1 MKPTD
6 PTVEE
11 PTERLDTD
19 VRALSL
25 VRRLWRDYLFE
36 HWPWLLLATVL
47 MGIEGSTLGVLS
59 YALQPMFDRVLVGQ
73 EIDAVWLIGGGIM
86 ALFCIRAVAGVAQ
99 RIILTRVGFVSTTA
113 LQRDIL
119 GHMMTLDSLFFHDHG
134 PGELMDRVL
143 GDTSAVGMV
152 WQSLIQGAARDTI
165 SLLALA
171 IVAIAIDPVWTAV
184 TLVGIPVLV
193 LPAILLQRYL
203 RRKATS
209 IRETSSQR
217 SVRLSEIFNGIELV
231 KLNRLEEHQTL
242 RFKDIVDSLIGMEVK
257 SAGGRSMLPGLLDV
271 MTGVGFFA
279 VLLFGANE
287 IISGEKTVGQFM
299 SFFTAMALAF
309 QPMRRLAGLA
319 GILQTT
325 AARLERIYRLLDR
338 APAVSSDTATLP
350 VPETGDIV
358 FDHVHFGYHKH
369 PVLNGAS
376 FTAEAG
382 KTTAFVGPSGAG
394 KSTVFKLLTRLVEAE
409 SGAIR
414 FGGAPISDMSVP
426 ELRDRFSFVTQEAPL
441 FDESLREN
449 IVLNRGDIS
458 DADLARVLEDAALT
472 EAVASMPEG
481 LDTRAGP
488 RGSNLSG
495 GQRQRIAIAR
505 AVIRN
510 APILLLDEATS
521 ALDAQTEA
529 AIQDA
534 LVRLSAGRT
543 TLVIAHRLATVRS
556 ADKIVVMD
564 EGRVVEEGTHEAL
577 LAADGLYA
585 GLYRLQ
591 FRER

>member
-1 MKPTD
+1 MEPDDPTD
-6 PTVEE
+6 II
-11 PTERLDTD
+11 PTERKETD
-19 VRALSL
+19 IRAAAL
-25 VRRLWRDYLFE
+25 VRRLWRDYLYE
-36 HWPWLLLATVL
+36 HWPWLLLATLL
-47 MGIEGSTLGVLS
+47 MAIEGSTLGVLS
-59 YALQPMFDRVLVGQ
+59 YSLQPMFDRVLVGR
-73 EIDAVWLIGGGIM
+73 EADAIWLIGGGIM
-86 ALFCIRAVAGVAQ
+86 GLFCMRAVAGVSQ
-99 RIILTRVGFVSTTA
+99 RIILTRVGQLSTTV
-113 LQRDIL
+113 LQRDIVH
-119 GHMMTLDSLFFHDHG
+119 HMMALDSLFFHDHG
-134 PGELMDRVL
+134 PGELMERVQ
-143 GDTSAVGMV
+143 GDTGAVRTV
-152 WQSLIQGAARDTI
+152 WQTLIQGAARDGI
-165 SLLALA
+165 SLLALS

-184 TLVGIPVLV
+184 ALIGIPVLV
-193 LPAILLQRYL
+193 LPAMLLQRYL

-209 IRETSSQR
+209 IREVATQR

-231 KLNRLEEHQTL
+231 KLNRLEDYQAR
-242 RFKDIVDSLIGMEVK
+242 RFKRIVDQLVDMQVK
-257 SAGGRSMLPGLLDV
+257 AAGGRSLLPGLLDV

-279 VLLFGANE
+279 VLLFGGSE

-319 GILQTT
+319 GVLQTT
-325 AARLERIYRLLDR
+325 AASLERIFRLLDMQ
-338 APAVSSDTATLP
+338 PAVTVATGTRET
-350 VPETGDIV
+350 PESGDIV
-358 FDHVHFGYHKH
+358 FDDVRFAYGKH

-376 FTAEAG
+376 FVAEAG
-382 KTTAFVGPSGAG
+382 KTTALVGPSGAG
-394 KSTVFKLLTRLVEAE
+394 KSTVFKLLTRLLEVEE
-409 SGAIR
+409 GEVLLD
-414 FGGAPISDMSVP
+414 GAPIREMAIAD
-426 ELRDRFSFVTQEAPL
+426 LRDRFSFVTQDAPL
-441 FDESLREN
+441 FDETLREN

-458 DADLARVLEDAALT
+458 EEDLARVLEDSAMT
-472 EAVASMPEG
+472 EAVAAMPDG

-534 LVRLSAGRT
+534 LARLSKGRT

-564 EGRVVEEGTHEAL
+564 RGRVVEEGTHDAL

-591 FRER
+591 FREH